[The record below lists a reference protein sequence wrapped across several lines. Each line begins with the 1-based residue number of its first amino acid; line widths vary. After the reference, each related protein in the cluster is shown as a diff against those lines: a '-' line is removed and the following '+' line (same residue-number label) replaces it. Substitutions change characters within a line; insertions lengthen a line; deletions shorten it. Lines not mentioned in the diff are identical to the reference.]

1 MRTRRRPDDATQP
14 PTHRSAWARGGI
26 LRTASALGICAL
38 GCVYALHNPDLL
50 VDADLRAFQS
60 TPRFVRSQLT
70 WFDRSGKK
78 LSVLGNMADYGNVE
92 LSPDGAQIAVAIL
105 DDLER
110 GARDLWMID
119 AATGRRTAFASSP
132 ADENWLIWSRDGR
145 RAIFNSGRSGGLDL
159 YQEPSNGAA
168 AAEPLLV
175 DREAK
180 WPVSWS
186 SDGRYVLYV
195 LNGQRTS
202 NDIWVLPLF
211 GDKKPFPYLQTE
223 ESENW
228 AAFSPDGKWIAY
240 SSTASGNVEVYVAP
254 FPATGRRARISRD
267 GGSQARWRRD
277 GRELYFLS
285 PDRELMAVAV
295 EAKGSEFG
303 AGAPQRL
310 FEIRFPYGQYH
321 AFDVVADG
329 QRFLVNALVTPP
341 GTPVIAH

>member
-1 MRTRRRPDDATQP
+1 M
-14 PTHRSAWARGGI
+14 
-26 LRTASALGICAL
+26 
-38 GCVYALHNPDLL
+38 
-50 VDADLRAFQS
+50 
-60 TPRFVRSQLT
+60 
-70 WFDRSGKK
+70 
-78 LSVLGNMADYGNVE
+78 
-92 LSPDGAQIAVAIL
+92 AIL

-110 GARDLWMID
+110 GFRHLWMID

-145 RAIFNSGRSGGLDL
+145 RVIFNSGRNGGLDL
-159 YQEPSNGAA
+159 YQEAANGAG
-168 AAEPLLV
+168 AAEPLLI

-240 SSTASGNVEVYVAP
+240 SSTESGDVEVYVAP
-254 FPATGRRARISRD
+254 FPATGRKQRISKD

-285 PDRELMAVAV
+285 TDRELMAVAV
-295 EAKGSEFG
+295 EAKGSDFG
-303 AGAPQRL
+303 ASAPQRL
-310 FEIRFPYGQYH
+310 FEIRLPNGAYH
-321 AFDVVADG
+321 AFDVTADG
-329 QRFLVNALVTPP
+329 QKFLVNALVTPP

>member
-1 MRTRRRPDDATQP
+1 MEQP
-14 PTHRSAWARGGI
+14 PTHRSEWAHGGR

-38 GCVYALHNPDLL
+38 GCLYALRNPAVL
-50 VDADLRAFQS
+50 VDVDLRAFQS
-60 TPRFVRSQLT
+60 APRFVRSQLT
-70 WFDRSGKK
+70 WFDRAGKK
-78 LSVLGNMADYGNVE
+78 LGVLGNMADYGNVE

-110 GARDLWMID
+110 GFRDLWMVD
-119 AATGRRTAFASSP
+119 AATGRRTAFATSP

-145 RAIFNSGRSGGLDL
+145 RVIFNSGSNGHLDL
-159 YQEPSNGAA
+159 YQEMSNGAS

-175 DREAK
+175 DRDAK

-211 GDKKPFPYLQTE
+211 GDKKPFAYLQTA

-240 SSTASGNVEVYVAP
+240 SSTESGDVEVYVAP
-254 FPATGRRARISRD
+254 FPATGRKLRISKD

-295 EAKGSEFG
+295 EVKGSEFG

-310 FEIRFPYGQYH
+310 FDIRLPYGQYH
-321 AFDVVADG
+321 AFDVTADG
-329 QRFLVNALVTPP
+329 QKFLVNTLVTPP

>member
-1 MRTRRRPDDATQP
+1 MVFP
-14 PTHRSAWARGGI
+14 PTHRSVWALGG
-26 LRTASALGICAL
+26 LRPVSALALCAL
-38 GCVYALHNPDLL
+38 ACLCALSYPGAL
-50 VDADLRAFQS
+50 VDRDLRAFQPG
-60 TPRFVRSQLT
+60 PRFIRSQLT

-78 LSVLGNMADYGNVE
+78 LGVLGNMADYGNVE

-110 GARDLWMID
+110 GTRDLWMID

-132 ADENWLIWSRDGR
+132 TDENWLIWSRDGR
-145 RAIFNSGRSGGLDL
+145 RVIFNSGRNNGLDL
-159 YQEPSNGAA
+159 YQDASNGAGG
-168 AAEPLLV
+168 AEPLLV
-175 DREAK
+175 DRVAK

-186 SDGRYVLYV
+186 SDGRYLLYV
-195 LNGQRTS
+195 INGQRTS

-211 GDKKPFPYLQTE
+211 GEKKAFAYLETE

-240 SSTASGNVEVYVAP
+240 SSTESGAVEVYVAP
-254 FPATGRRARISRD
+254 FPATGRKLRISKD

-285 PDRELMAVAV
+285 SERELMAAAV
-295 EAKGSEFG
+295 DPRGTDLG

-321 AFDVVADG
+321 AFDVTADG
-329 QRFLVNALVTPP
+329 QKFLVNTLVTPP